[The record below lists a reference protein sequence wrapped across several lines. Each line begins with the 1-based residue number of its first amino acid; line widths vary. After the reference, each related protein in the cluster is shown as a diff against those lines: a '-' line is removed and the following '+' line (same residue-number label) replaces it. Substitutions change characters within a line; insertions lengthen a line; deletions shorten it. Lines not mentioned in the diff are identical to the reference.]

1 MYYSLSL
8 FQLEQI
14 VLPDYERLANPS
26 FYSDTFLSVFIVI
39 TDTRAKFQDSK
50 KKENFP

>member
-39 TDTRAKFQDSK
+39 TESRQ
-50 KKENFP
+50 NFRDP